1 MPKSI
6 NFRPSSF
13 DEFFGQ
19 TQIVKE
25 IKVYIFSA
33 KQRKGTL
40 DHLLFYGPGGTGK
53 TTLALLISKELGK
66 EIRVLNA
73 PIIQTIQD
81 LVDILATIEEGEI
94 LFIDEIH
101 RLDKKVEEVLYSA
114 LEDFK
119 LNIPYKSKENCK
131 IISVNLPKFTMIGAT
146 TIDGMITPSL
156 RERFGIKFYFDS
168 YTKEE
173 ITKLVNH
180 NVNKLDLS
188 FVNEE
193 IALDFA
199 LRTKLNP
206 RIANNLIKR
215 LDDYCLYKDVKVI
228 DKNLLEEFFNFIN
241 IDKYGLNELDK
252 KIIKVMYENFLNQ
265 PISIESLSSILNENP
280 ITIKEVYEPYLV
292 TIGFINRTRRGR
304 ILTKLGQSFYYAN
317 ILK

>member
-1 MPKSI
+1 MPKTI
-6 NFRPSSF
+6 NFRPNNF

-33 KQRKGTL
+33 KQRKGVL

-66 EIRVLNA
+66 QIRVLNA

-173 ITKLVNH
+173 IAKLVIH
-180 NVNKLDLS
+180 NINKLDLA
-188 FVNEE
+188 FVKDE
-193 IALDFA
+193 IAFDFA

-215 LDDYCLYKDVKVI
+215 LDDYCLYKGVKAI
-228 DKNLLEEFFNFIN
+228 DKNLLEEFFLFIN
-241 IDKYGLNELDK
+241 IDIYGLNELDK

-292 TIGFINRTRRGR
+292 AIGFINRTRRGR
-304 ILTKLGQSFYYAN
+304 ILTKLGQSFYYSN

>member
-292 TIGFINRTRRGR
+292 AIGFINRTRRGR